1 MRVIRALYK
10 LHYRGIQVLAEE
22 LVILDG
28 ESPLWCAARPLLEAA
43 LLLEQRAD
51 SFTWHGWK
59 KGQIDRF
66 LQRLPEHCS
75 LLVGVWQEEG
85 IQAQQEELVLGCV
98 CEVKAGEVRSIRT
111 FAALTDQT
119 LPPVE
124 QLEPGYQHALD
135 LMRAARIEVA
145 PVAWALFTDKATWD
159 EWLFAEGDENTGEYE
174 IDKGA
179 LLAAFASQGR
189 CVLMGSQSAQ
199 QHYCL

>member
-1 MRVIRALYK
+1 M
-10 LHYRGIQVLAEE
+10 LAED
-22 LVILDG
+22 LVVLDG
-28 ESPLWCAARPLLEAA
+28 ESPLWSAVRPLLEAA
-43 LLLEQRAD
+43 LLLEQRDD
-51 SFTWHGWK
+51 SYAWHGWK

-85 IQAQQEELVLGCV
+85 MQAQQEELVLGCV
-98 CEVKAGEVRSIRT
+98 CEVMAGEVCSIRT
-111 FAALTDQT
+111 FAALTDQS

-135 LMRAARIEVA
+135 LMRAARLEVA
-145 PVAWALFTDKATWD
+145 PVAWALFTDKVTWD
-159 EWLFAEGDENTGEYE
+159 EWLFSKGDENTGVHE
-174 IDKGA
+174 IDKGT

-199 QHYCL
+199 HHHCM